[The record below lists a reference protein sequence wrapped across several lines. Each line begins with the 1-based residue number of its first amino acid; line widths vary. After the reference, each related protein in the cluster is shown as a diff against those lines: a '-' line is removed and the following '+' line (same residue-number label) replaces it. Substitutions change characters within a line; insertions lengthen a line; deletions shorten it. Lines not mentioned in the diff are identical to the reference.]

1 MNEDMKEVLLAVE
14 AAERAMRTA
23 SSLLTGVPEGLK
35 ARWDGYMEMWEQ
47 AWDGLSGVAEEMM
60 NSAVLGEWPSAD
72 GDDPVRPADRYS
84 LVYTEDGVFAV
95 NGDRRIPLT
104 GRGVK
109 G

>member
-35 ARWDGYMEMWEQ
+35 ARWDAYMEMWGQ

-72 GDDPVRPADRYS
+72 GPVRPADRYS

>member
-1 MNEDMKEVLLAVE
+1 
-14 AAERAMRTA
+14 
-23 SSLLTGVPEGLK
+23 
-35 ARWDGYMEMWEQ
+35 
-47 AWDGLSGVAEEMM
+47 MM

-72 GDDPVRPADRYS
+72 GPVRPADRYS

-104 GRGVK
+104 GKGVK